1 MRRQEKPFERRT
13 RSLRGRQYGRQRTSS
28 GDVRVRRS
36 SAQDGQFSLQYN
48 QDQFANDDKGRTYLK
63 VDQTERYRWQTLPMH
78 GHYTGPNSPTLTTD
92 NGSLVLQLAVDDVMY
107 FTWHRSEY
115 VRKDRNIMLHL
126 HTWAGTDTVT
136 DIKFRAEAWFHRHGV
151 ALTETAQQTVAAKA
165 SALIDGLPYG
175 FSFDFQDP
183 PQAYDEIHWRVTVA
197 AATFAAGAKLFLG
210 SAGVRYV
217 ENYTHQ
223 HG

>member
-1 MRRQEKPFERRT
+1 MQLLLEKGAALIRSFEAGTRTGMRGMRRGEFK
-13 RSLRGRQYGRQRTSS
+13 
-28 GDVRVRRS
+28 
-36 SAQDGQFSLQYN
+36 LQ
-48 QDQFANDDKGRTYLK
+48 
-63 VDQTERYRWQTLPMH
+63 
-78 GHYTGPNSPTLTTD
+78 
-92 NGSLVLQLAVDDVMY
+92 
-107 FTWHRSEY
+107 
-115 VRKDRNIMLHL
+115 HL
-126 HTWAGTDTVT
+126 
-136 DIKFRAEAWFHRHGV
+136 
-151 ALTETAQQTVAAKA
+151 LTETAQQTVAAKA